1 MKKQLLNSLVVLGLV
16 SFLFACSG
24 GSKNTDGTENDST
37 KTDSVKNVEV
47 KGKYQIKSGI
57 ITYVSETMGMKQD
70 VSIYFD
76 DYGSKECTE
85 TSSEMDM
92 GIAGKVKIHNVS
104 LSKDGYMYSLDLT
117 NKTGTKMK
125 ANPAAQKNKDID
137 FSGMTDEVMKQMH
150 IAKLGTETFLGK
162 TCEKYSIDDPTFKMK
177 GTYTVWNGIPLKS
190 EIDMSGIGVKL
201 IAKKL
206 EENAVIPA
214 EKFEVPKDVK
224 ITEIK

>member
-1 MKKQLLNSLVVLGLV
+1 MKKQLLSALVVLGMV
-16 SFLFACSG
+16 SLLAACSG
-24 GSKNTDGTENDST
+24 NSKKNDGTDSDST
-37 KTDSVKNVEV
+37 KTDSVKKTEV

-57 ITYVSETMGMKQD
+57 ITYTSETMGMKQD

-92 GIAGKVKIHNVS
+92 GMAGKVKIHNVS
-104 LSKDGYMYSLDLT
+104 LSKDGFMYSFDLT

-125 ANPAAQKNKDID
+125 ANPQTQKNKDID
-137 FSGMTDEVMKQMH
+137 FNGMTAEAMKQMH
-150 IAKLGTETFLGK
+150 ITKLGTETFLGK
-162 TCEKYSIDDPTFKMK
+162 TCDKYSMDDPTLKMK

-190 EIDMSGIGVKL
+190 EMDMSGIAVKL

-206 EENAVIPA
+206 EENATIPA